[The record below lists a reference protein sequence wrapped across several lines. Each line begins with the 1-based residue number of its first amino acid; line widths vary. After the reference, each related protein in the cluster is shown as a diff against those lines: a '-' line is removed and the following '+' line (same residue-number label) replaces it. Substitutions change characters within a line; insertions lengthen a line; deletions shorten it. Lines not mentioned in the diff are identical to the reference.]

1 MSLLDMAN
9 KAAGEGG
16 LPAGLGDLAKGGLP
30 AGLGDLAK
38 GGLPAGL
45 GDLAADGAAPGAV
58 VSAPAGPT
66 AAAKTKNSNEFMC
79 DGFQQMFKDNQ
90 KLYGEKVF
98 ESLDKYFQEEKVQT
112 TLTAM
117 LEKNIGQYIRSSQ
130 FKGTT
135 VAVIKNA
142 IHSVMLQSLRTEL
155 KNPNNF
161 KGMCAEIQNLS
172 RRRTTGGGSTRTKR
186 KPRKKTVKRRN

>member
-1 MSLLDMAN
+1 M
-9 KAAGEGG
+9 
-16 LPAGLGDLAKGGLP
+16 
-30 AGLGDLAK
+30 
-38 GGLPAGL
+38 
-45 GDLAADGAAPGAV
+45 DLAAIAKMDPAAMAKAAEGAAMGAAKDLVPNPLAALSGAADAAPGAD
-58 VSAPAGPT
+58 VSAPAEPT

-79 DGFQQMFKDNQ
+79 HEFQQMFKDNQ

>member
-1 MSLLDMAN
+1 MNSIGALAKMDPGALAKMGSGALAKAAEGAATSAVTDAAGSLLP
-9 KAAGEGG
+9 GG
-16 LPAGLGDLAKGGLP
+16 DTAP
-30 AGLGDLAK
+30 
-38 GGLPAGL
+38 
-45 GDLAADGAAPGAV
+45 PGAD
-58 VSAPAGPT
+58 VSAPAELT
-66 AAAKTKNSNEFMC
+66 TEAKAKNSNNFMC
-79 DGFQQMFKDNQ
+79 HEFQQMFKDNQ

-172 RRRTTGGGSTRTKR
+172 RRRTGGGGTRSKR

>member
-1 MSLLDMAN
+1 VYT
-9 KAAGEGG
+9 G
-16 LPAGLGDLAKGGLP
+16 LR
-30 AGLGDLAK
+30 
-38 GGLPAGL
+38 
-45 GDLAADGAAPGAV
+45 
-58 VSAPAGPT
+58 SR
-66 AAAKTKNSNEFMC
+66 
-79 DGFQQMFKDNQ
+79 
-90 KLYGEKVF
+90 
-98 ESLDKYFQEEKVQT
+98 YFQEEKVQT

-117 LEKNIGQYIRSSQ
+117 LERNIGQYIRSSQ

>member
-1 MSLLDMAN
+1 MDKLGIDPVAMAKAATD
-9 KAAGEGG
+9 KAAGAAMGAAMG
-16 LPAGLGDLAKGGLP
+16 AAGNLLPS
-30 AGLGDLAK
+30 
-38 GGLPAGL
+38 
-45 GDLAADGAAPGAV
+45 ADTAPGADA
-58 VSAPAGPT
+58 SLAPAELT
-66 AAAKTKNSNEFMC
+66 TEAKAKNSNNFMC
-79 DGFQQMFKDNQ
+79 DEFQQMFKDNQ

-172 RRRTTGGGSTRTKR
+172 RRRTGGGGTRSKR

>member
-1 MSLLDMAN
+1 MNSIGALAKMDPDALAKMGSGALA
-9 KAAGEGG
+9 KAAEGAANG
-16 LPAGLGDLAKGGLP
+16 LVPGADPAG
-30 AGLGDLAK
+30 AG
-38 GGLPAGL
+38 
-45 GDLAADGAAPGAV
+45 ADA
-58 VSAPAGPT
+58 SLAPAELT
-66 AAAKTKNSNEFMC
+66 TEAKAKNSNNFMC
-79 DGFQQMFKDNQ
+79 DEFQQMFKDNQ

-172 RRRTTGGGSTRTKR
+172 RRRTGGGGTRSKR

>member
-1 MSLLDMAN
+1 MNAAKTAAEGAAKTAVDG
-9 KAAGEGG
+9 AAG
-16 LPAGLGDLAKGGLP
+16 AAKGLVP
-30 AGLGDLAK
+30 D
-38 GGLPAGL
+38 P
-45 GDLAADGAAPGAV
+45 LAALSGAAGAAPGAD
-58 VSAPAGPT
+58 VSLAPAVLT
-66 AAAKTKNSNEFMC
+66 AEAKAKNSNNFMC
-79 DGFQQMFKDNQ
+79 HEFQQMFKDNQ

-172 RRRTTGGGSTRTKR
+172 RRRTGGGGTRTKR